1 MMGTRATTRKK
12 YSREFKQEAV
22 KLVTEL
28 GVPLAKV
35 ARDLDLNQ
43 NVLRRWK
50 QELTEHGAKAFPG
63 QGVPI
68 EEELLQL
75 RRENDLLKREREILK
90 KAVGIFSQHQP

>member
-1 MMGTRATTRKK
+1 MGMMGTRRRQ

-22 KLVTEL
+22 KRVTEQ

-50 QELTEHGAKAFPG
+50 QELSEHGEKAFPG
-63 QGVPI
+63 QGTPI
-68 EEELLQL
+68 EEELLRA
-75 RRENDLLKREREILK
+75 RREIEALKREREILK
-90 KAVGIFSQHQP
+90 KAVGIFSQHLP